1 MAARVCRLH
10 HVSLHVSNAVRVA
23 GALASRFQFVAVGA
37 RVTARS
43 RQLALRKGSAV
54 FVVNERRD
62 TGVTWTEAE
71 ENGQG
76 YLYDVRPCYAVDSA
90 CNVCFE
96 VEDVTESC
104 ARLSDRGCDV
114 LVPPTEVCDPDGGGS
129 VTYSVIRSV
138 VGNVCHTLLDRSR
151 YQDQGGFLPGFQRVG
166 DGTDSEPD
174 SRCPVTHFDHVTFA
188 CPRRSTGEV
197 MKWYQENFGFQRFF
211 IGSNEDVDEGYVLNQ
226 DGIGLRL
233 TAMEYWKCSEIGLS
247 IPFKDSQ
254 TPDCKFV
261 IAESLPEKGQNQV
274 DTFLKQHR
282 GPGIQHIGLSTQN
295 IVSTAETMAQAG
307 VEFFTPPPA
316 YYTEVGKQ
324 QEILEAGHHPKEL
337 KQHGIL
343 LDTDL
348 RNHEDSSTM
357 PNGRYLLQ
365 VFTKPIFSEDTFFLE
380 LIERR
385 GGHRVRRG
393 EHPGPVEVCSVL
405 YGERVLRTE
414 TGLRGQNQAD

>member
-211 IGSNEDVDEGYVLNQ
+211 IGRSEPQNLLLMQ
-226 DGIGLRL
+226 DMLLRYCL
-233 TAMEYWKCSEIGLS
+233 VVAKVYLLW
-247 IPFKDSQ
+247 FSQ
-254 TPDCKFV
+254 ILVNDWR
-261 IAESLPEKGQNQV
+261 GQNQV

-365 VFTKPIFSEDTFFLE
+365 VFTKPLFSEDTFFLE

-385 GGHRVRRG
+385 GATGFG
-393 EHPGPVEVCSVL
+393 EGNIRALWRSVQSYMEKESCEQRLDSEVKTKQT
-405 YGERVLRTE
+405 R
-414 TGLRGQNQAD
+414 QH